1 MFSIWS
7 TFSTSHLKLRNINAS
22 LGMVPYPV
30 MFDLQ
35 GRRGSGG
42 QQGLAGTPGA
52 AVRIE
57 RKNQNHW
64 NSINIQY

>member
-1 MFSIWS
+1 
-7 TFSTSHLKLRNINAS
+7 
-22 LGMVPYPV
+22 MVLYPV
-30 MFDLQ
+30 MFYLQ

-57 RKNQNHW
+57 MKELLKPV
-64 NSINIQY
+64 